1 MASPGRNVVWDGVGR
16 LDYCD
21 AGFPRGLSGLLAGH
35 QARDGALVLRDDDFL
50 PALHEVEEGGQRGL
64 GLVRADGLCHGHAY
78 KLVYDWSFYKTWLSP
93 SS

>member
-1 MASPGRNVVWDGVGR
+1 MASLGRNVVWNGVGR
-16 LDYCD
+16 SDNGD

-50 PALHEVEEGGQRGL
+50 PALHEVEEGGQVVL
-64 GLVRADGLCHGHAY
+64 PRADGLVTGSVR
-78 KLVYDWSFYKTWLSP
+78 LVYDWSFEDWLSP